1 MLSYY
6 AYTFSSV
13 VLDFGQGF
21 ERAFSIP
28 GEVAILEC
36 PLQVHYLFN
45 PAETPYSV
53 TWYDERT
60 GSEITALE
68 QSVMLK
74 KTQVWFFNVTM
85 QQQGKYTCVVRT
97 QSECYKQATGL
108 VVTEMTSEDCERPQR
123 GLQRISAHV
132 NDLLVC
138 PLRKYLKS
146 VDSPSIQWYKNCEL
160 LQEDKK
166 FVPNE
171 DMLNIRKVHLD
182 DAGFYT
188 CKMTFRV
195 AGVVRE
201 MAETI
206 ECEVKGEHLLHNGK
220 MMCEHNDNL
229 LKTHSPSVSITT
241 FFRALPGSS
250 RCFPAVVD
258 VVQDALSRCRR
269 LLLLYTASS
278 LCSPEAQEWAEQQ
291 TGLYRALVENSM
303 RIVLLEL
310 EEIREPLRL
319 PHSVCLLKDK
329 QGALQAWK
337 RRKRWAFC
345 NGKSEERVSSL
356 KPSPRFWREVR
367 YHMPVRGKAK
377 ERNWFSF

>member
-1 MLSYY
+1 MGRLSLIFLV
-6 AYTFSSV
+6 A
-13 VLDFGQGF
+13 VLWPTECAVISTETLGPESCRDFGQGF

-206 ECEVKGEHLLHNGK
+206 ECEVKG
-220 MMCEHNDNL
+220 
-229 LKTHSPSVSITT
+229 SS
-241 FFRALPGSS
+241 FRKD
-250 RCFPAVVD
+250 CVV
-258 VVQDALSRCRR
+258 V
-269 LLLLYTASS
+269 
-278 LCSPEAQEWAEQQ
+278 
-291 TGLYRALVENSM
+291 
-303 RIVLLEL
+303 
-310 EEIREPLRL
+310 
-319 PHSVCLLKDK
+319 
-329 QGALQAWK
+329 
-337 RRKRWAFC
+337 
-345 NGKSEERVSSL
+345 
-356 KPSPRFWREVR
+356 
-367 YHMPVRGKAK
+367 VRGKGIPMVDVIWKVLLGSEEEFISQNTSHRVHQKPMNESRTTDGFLMVRTLSLSAVW
-377 ERNWFSF
+377 EEDFYLNFTCMASSSRGQPSAQISLVPAGASQQYLNQYYFNTNILYQPVHLINMCIFISSETCHS